1 MKRPNTIT
9 AVLLIAAPALV
20 LGWGAAVQL
29 GDYVARLDRFAD
41 EKTVLTRVVR
51 PLRSVVTRTM
61 SAAERAIA
69 TLPAQA
75 TTDDFSAAVRTNAI
89 IRNVFVWKSG
99 AVTYPPAKGATQEE
113 GRFRDR
119 YVTLFDEG
127 FRDPVDEMGNRISS
141 ASSFK
146 WRTWFEGEKVSFI
159 GWTRRPDGEIRG
171 VELETVG
178 ILSEY
183 LTVIKQ
189 TLPDGLVV
197 VLKDVFDKCVIS
209 TQTAPWVRVAPAP
222 ELTLGIGLPGYTL
235 NVWRVEPRSHLLV
248 YLSVLGPLFLMLALG
263 GVLLVLEITRERRE
277 SMLKTGFVSNVSH
290 ELKTPL
296 TAVRLSAEMLREG
309 RVKEEAQ
316 ARYLDVIVRES
327 ERLTRL
333 VDNVLV
339 FGRLERGRRKFN
351 LEARDVNELLSVAE
365 AQCPRVEA
373 AGLTL
378 TVRPAPAP
386 VVRTF
391 DLDAVGQV
399 IVNLIDNAVKYAAS
413 GKSVE
418 VSVGER
424 GEIAVADRGP
434 GIAAKHRSRIFERF
448 YRCDDSITAK
458 SSGSGLGLSIA
469 SRLMTGMGGE
479 LAFAPRTGGGAV
491 FTIKF
496 GEGT

>member
-9 AVLLIAAPALV
+9 AVLLIAAPALL

-29 GDYVARLDRFAD
+29 GDYVARLDRWDD
-41 EKTVLTRVVR
+41 EGAVMSKVVM
-51 PLRSVVTRTM
+51 PLRAVVTRAM
-61 SAAERAIA
+61 AEAERTVALLPMRA
-69 TLPAQA
+69 TA
-75 TTDDFSAAVRTNAI
+75 DDFAAAVRTNTI
-89 IRNVFVWKSG
+89 VRNVFSWKSG
-99 AVTYPPAKGATQEE
+99 QVVYPPVKGATQEE
-113 GRFRDR
+113 QRFRDR

-127 FRDPVDEMGNRISS
+127 FRDSVDEMGHRISS
-141 ASSFK
+141 ASSFT
-146 WRTWFEGEKVSFI
+146 WRTWFEGERISFI
-159 GWTRRPDGEIRG
+159 GWTRRPDGEVRG
-171 VELETVG
+171 VELETVK
-178 ILSEY
+178 ILSEF
-183 LTVIKQ
+183 LSIVERN
-189 TLPDGLVV
+189 LPDGLVV
-197 VLKDVFDKCVIS
+197 VLKDSFDKCLVR
-209 TQTAPWVRVAPAP
+209 TQTTPWKRTSPAP
-222 ELTLGIGLPGYTL
+222 ELSLGIGLPGYTL
-235 NVWRVEPRSHLLV
+235 VVWRIAPKSHVLV
-248 YLSVLGPLFLMLALG
+248 YLFVLGPLLLMLALG

-309 RVKEEAQ
+309 RVKEEART
-316 ARYLDVIVRES
+316 RYLDVIVRES

-333 VDNVLV
+333 VDNVLD

-365 AQCPRVEA
+365 AQRPRVEA

-378 TVRPAPAP
+378 IVRSAPMP
-386 VVRTF
+386 VMRTF

-399 IVNLIDNAVKYAAS
+399 LVNLIDNAVKYAAS
-413 GKSVE
+413 GKMVE
-418 VSVGER
+418 VSVSER
-424 GEIAVADRGP
+424 GEITVADRGP

-469 SRLMTGMGGE
+469 SRLMAGMGGE
-479 LAFAPRTGGGAV
+479 LVFAPRAGGGAV

-496 GEGT
+496 GEKA

>member
-20 LGWGAAVQL
+20 LGWGAARQL
-29 GDYVARLDRFAD
+29 RDDIVRGDRYMDEVLVDCKIVAPLQSVVEQAKVAAQRAVESLPLSATAD
-41 EKTVLTRVVR
+41 E
-51 PLRSVVTRTM
+51 
-61 SAAERAIA
+61 
-69 TLPAQA
+69 
-75 TTDDFSAAVRTNAI
+75 FAAVTQTNAVV
-89 IRNVFVWKSG
+89 RNVFSWKSG
-99 AVTYPPAKGATQEE
+99 EIVYPLEKGATQEE
-113 GRFRDR
+113 RRFRDR
-119 YVTLFDEG
+119 YVTLFDDG
-127 FRDPVDEMGNRISS
+127 FKDPVDEMGQRITS
-141 ASSFK
+141 ASSFT
-146 WRTWFEGEKVSFI
+146 WRTWYEGDRLSFI
-159 GWTRRPDGEIRG
+159 GWMRQGDGEVRG
-171 VELETVG
+171 VELETVKVVSEF
-178 ILSEY
+178 LS
-183 LTVIKQ
+183 VIKRN
-189 TLPDGLVV
+189 LPNGLAVELRDG
-197 VLKDVFDKCVIS
+197 FGKCVFRTRAHRPEEMS
-209 TQTAPWVRVAPAP
+209 P
-222 ELTLGIGLPGYTL
+222 ELALDIGLPGYTL
-235 NVWRVEPRSHLLV
+235 AVWRVVPRSHALRYLTTLL
-248 YLSVLGPLFLMLALG
+248 PPFLALVLG

-316 ARYLDVIVRES
+316 ARYLEVIVRES

-333 VDNVLV
+333 VDNVLD

-365 AQCPRVEA
+365 AQRPRVEA

-378 TVRPAPAP
+378 MVRSAPMP
-386 VVRTF
+386 VMRTF

-399 IVNLIDNAVKYAAS
+399 LVNLIDNAVKYAAS
-413 GKSVE
+413 GKMVE
-418 VSVGER
+418 VSVSER
-424 GEIAVADRGP
+424 GEITVADRGP

-469 SRLMTGMGGE
+469 SRLMAGMGGE
-479 LAFAPRTGGGAV
+479 LVFAPRAGGGAV

-496 GEGT
+496 GEKA

>member
-20 LGWGAAVQL
+20 LGWGAARQL
-29 GDYVARLDRFAD
+29 RDDIVRGDRFMDEVLVDGKIVAPLQSVVEQAKLAAQRAVESLPLSATAD
-41 EKTVLTRVVR
+41 E
-51 PLRSVVTRTM
+51 
-61 SAAERAIA
+61 
-69 TLPAQA
+69 
-75 TTDDFSAAVRTNAI
+75 FAAVAQTNAVV
-89 IRNVFVWKSG
+89 RNVFSWKSG
-99 AVTYPPAKGATQEE
+99 EIVYPLEKGATQEE
-113 GRFRDR
+113 RRFRDR
-119 YVTLFDEG
+119 YVTLFDDG
-127 FRDPVDEMGNRISS
+127 FKDPVDEMGQRIPS
-141 ASSFK
+141 ASSFT
-146 WRTWFEGEKVSFI
+146 WRTWYEGDRLSFI
-159 GWTRRPDGEIRG
+159 GWMRQGDGEVRG
-171 VELETVG
+171 VELETVKV
-178 ILSEY
+178 LSEF
-183 LTVIKQ
+183 LSVIKRN
-189 TLPDGLVV
+189 LPNGLAVELRDG
-197 VLKDVFDKCVIS
+197 FGKCI
-209 TQTAPWVRVAPAP
+209 VRTRAHRPEEMSP
-222 ELTLGIGLPGYTL
+222 ELALDIGLPGYTL
-235 NVWRVEPRSHLLV
+235 AVWRVVPRSHALRYLTTLL
-248 YLSVLGPLFLMLALG
+248 PPFLALVLG

-316 ARYLDVIVRES
+316 ARYLEVIVRES

-333 VDNVLV
+333 VDNVLD

-365 AQCPRVEA
+365 AQRPRVEA

-378 TVRPAPAP
+378 MVRSAPMP
-386 VVRTF
+386 VMRTF

-399 IVNLIDNAVKYAAS
+399 LVNLIDNAVKYAAS
-413 GKSVE
+413 GKTVE
-418 VSVGER
+418 VSVSER
-424 GEIAVADRGP
+424 GEITVADRGP

-469 SRLMTGMGGE
+469 SRLMAGMGGE
-479 LAFAPRTGGGAV
+479 LVFAPRAGGGAV

-496 GEGT
+496 GEKA

>member
-20 LGWGAAVQL
+20 LGWGAARQL
-29 GDYVARLDRFAD
+29 RDDIVRGDRYMDEVLVDCKIVAPLQSVVEQAKVAAQRAVESLPLSATAD
-41 EKTVLTRVVR
+41 E
-51 PLRSVVTRTM
+51 
-61 SAAERAIA
+61 
-69 TLPAQA
+69 
-75 TTDDFSAAVRTNAI
+75 FAAVTQTNAVV
-89 IRNVFVWKSG
+89 RNVFSWKSG
-99 AVTYPPAKGATQEE
+99 EIVYPLEKGATQEE
-113 GRFRDR
+113 RRFRDR
-119 YVTLFDEG
+119 YVTLFDDG
-127 FRDPVDEMGNRISS
+127 FKDPVDEMGQRITS
-141 ASSFK
+141 ASSFT
-146 WRTWFEGEKVSFI
+146 WRTWYEGDRLSFI
-159 GWTRRPDGEIRG
+159 GWMRQGDGEVRG
-171 VELETVG
+171 VELETVKVVSEF
-178 ILSEY
+178 LS
-183 LTVIKQ
+183 VIKRN
-189 TLPDGLVV
+189 LPNGLAVELRDG
-197 VLKDVFDKCVIS
+197 FGKCV
-209 TQTAPWVRVAPAP
+209 VRTRAHRPEEMSP
-222 ELTLGIGLPGYTL
+222 ELALDIGLPGYTL
-235 NVWRVEPRSHLLV
+235 AVWRVVPRSHALRYLTTLLA
-248 YLSVLGPLFLMLALG
+248 PFLALVLG

-316 ARYLDVIVRES
+316 ARYLEVIVRES

-333 VDNVLV
+333 VDNVLD

-365 AQCPRVEA
+365 AQRPRVEA

-378 TVRPAPAP
+378 MVRSAPMP
-386 VVRTF
+386 VMRTF

-399 IVNLIDNAVKYAAS
+399 LVNLIDNAVKYAAS
-413 GKSVE
+413 GKMVE
-418 VSVGER
+418 VSVSER
-424 GEIAVADRGP
+424 GEITVADRGP

-469 SRLMTGMGGE
+469 SRLMAGMGGE
-479 LAFAPRTGGGAV
+479 LVFAPRAGGGAV

-496 GEGT
+496 GEKA

>member
-20 LGWGAAVQL
+20 LGWGAARQL
-29 GDYVARLDRFAD
+29 RDDIVRGDRFMDEVLVDGKIVAPLQSVVEQAKLAAQRAVESLPLSATAD
-41 EKTVLTRVVR
+41 E
-51 PLRSVVTRTM
+51 
-61 SAAERAIA
+61 
-69 TLPAQA
+69 
-75 TTDDFSAAVRTNAI
+75 FAAVAQTNAVV
-89 IRNVFVWKSG
+89 RNVFSWKSG
-99 AVTYPPAKGATQEE
+99 EIVYPPEKGATQEE
-113 GRFRDR
+113 RRFRDR
-119 YVTLFDEG
+119 YVTLFDDG
-127 FRDPVDEMGNRISS
+127 FKDPVDEMGQRIPS
-141 ASSFK
+141 ASSFT
-146 WRTWFEGEKVSFI
+146 WRTWYEGDRLSFI
-159 GWTRRPDGEIRG
+159 GWMRQGDGEVRG
-171 VELETVG
+171 VELETVKV
-178 ILSEY
+178 LSEF
-183 LTVIKQ
+183 LSVIKRN
-189 TLPDGLVV
+189 LPNGLAVELRDG
-197 VLKDVFDKCVIS
+197 FGKCV
-209 TQTAPWVRVAPAP
+209 VRTRAHRPEEMSP
-222 ELTLGIGLPGYTL
+222 ELALDIGLPGYTL
-235 NVWRVEPRSHLLV
+235 AVWRVVPRSHALRYLTTLL
-248 YLSVLGPLFLMLALG
+248 PPFLALVLG

-316 ARYLDVIVRES
+316 ARYLEVIVRES

-333 VDNVLV
+333 VDNVLD

-365 AQCPRVEA
+365 AQRPRVEA

-378 TVRPAPAP
+378 MVRSAPMP
-386 VVRTF
+386 VMRTF

-399 IVNLIDNAVKYAAS
+399 LVNLIDNAVKYAAS
-413 GKSVE
+413 GKMVE
-418 VSVGER
+418 VSVSER
-424 GEIAVADRGP
+424 GEITVADRGP

-469 SRLMTGMGGE
+469 SRLMAGMGGE
-479 LAFAPRTGGGAV
+479 LVFAPRAGGGAV

-496 GEGT
+496 GEKA

>member
-20 LGWGAAVQL
+20 LGWGAARQL
-29 GDYVARLDRFAD
+29 RDDIVRGDRYMDEVLVDCKIVAPLQSVVEQAKVAAQRAVESLPLSATAD
-41 EKTVLTRVVR
+41 E
-51 PLRSVVTRTM
+51 
-61 SAAERAIA
+61 
-69 TLPAQA
+69 
-75 TTDDFSAAVRTNAI
+75 FAAVAQTNAVV
-89 IRNVFVWKSG
+89 RNVFSWKSG
-99 AVTYPPAKGATQEE
+99 EIVYPLEKGATQEE
-113 GRFRDR
+113 RRFRDR
-119 YVTLFDEG
+119 YVTLFDDG
-127 FRDPVDEMGNRISS
+127 FKDPVDEMGQRITS
-141 ASSFK
+141 ASSFT
-146 WRTWFEGEKVSFI
+146 WRTWYEGDRLSFI
-159 GWTRRPDGEIRG
+159 GWMRQGDGEVRG
-171 VELETVG
+171 VELETVKV
-178 ILSEY
+178 LSEF
-183 LTVIKQ
+183 LSVIKRN
-189 TLPDGLVV
+189 LPNGLAVELRDG
-197 VLKDVFDKCVIS
+197 FGKCV
-209 TQTAPWVRVAPAP
+209 VRTRAHRPEEMSP
-222 ELTLGIGLPGYTL
+222 ELALDIGLPGYTL
-235 NVWRVEPRSHLLV
+235 AVWRVVPRSHALRYLTTLL
-248 YLSVLGPLFLMLALG
+248 PPFLALVLG

-316 ARYLDVIVRES
+316 ARYLEVIVRES

-333 VDNVLV
+333 VDNVLD

-365 AQCPRVEA
+365 AQRPRVEA

-378 TVRPAPAP
+378 MVRSAPMP
-386 VVRTF
+386 VMRTF

-399 IVNLIDNAVKYAAS
+399 LVNLIDNAVKYAAS
-413 GKSVE
+413 GKMVE
-418 VSVGER
+418 VSVSER
-424 GEIAVADRGP
+424 GEITVADRGP

-469 SRLMTGMGGE
+469 SRLMAGMGGE
-479 LAFAPRTGGGAV
+479 LVFAPRAGGGAV

-496 GEGT
+496 GEKA

>member
-20 LGWGAAVQL
+20 LGWGAARQL
-29 GDYVARLDRFAD
+29 RDDIVRGDRFMDEVLVDGKIVAPLQSVVEQAKLAAQRAVESLPLSATAD
-41 EKTVLTRVVR
+41 E
-51 PLRSVVTRTM
+51 
-61 SAAERAIA
+61 
-69 TLPAQA
+69 
-75 TTDDFSAAVRTNAI
+75 FAAVAQTNAVV
-89 IRNVFVWKSG
+89 RNVFSWKSG
-99 AVTYPPAKGATQEE
+99 EIVYPLEKGATQEE
-113 GRFRDR
+113 RRFRDR
-119 YVTLFDEG
+119 YVTLFDDG
-127 FRDPVDEMGNRISS
+127 FKDPVDEMGQRIPS
-141 ASSFK
+141 ASSFT
-146 WRTWFEGEKVSFI
+146 WRTWYEGDRLSFI
-159 GWTRRPDGEIRG
+159 GWMRQGDGEVRG
-171 VELETVG
+171 VELETVKV
-178 ILSEY
+178 LSEF
-183 LTVIKQ
+183 LSVIKRN
-189 TLPDGLVV
+189 LPNGLAVELRDG
-197 VLKDVFDKCVIS
+197 FGKCV
-209 TQTAPWVRVAPAP
+209 VRTRAHRPEEMSP
-222 ELTLGIGLPGYTL
+222 ELALDIGLPGYTL
-235 NVWRVEPRSHLLV
+235 AVWRIVPRSHALRYLTTLL
-248 YLSVLGPLFLMLALG
+248 PPFLALVLG

-316 ARYLDVIVRES
+316 ARYLEVIVRES

-333 VDNVLV
+333 VDNVLD

-365 AQCPRVEA
+365 AQRPRVEA

-378 TVRPAPAP
+378 MVRSAPMTVM
-386 VVRTF
+386 RTF

-399 IVNLIDNAVKYAAS
+399 LVNLIDNAVKYAAS
-413 GKSVE
+413 GKTVE
-418 VSVGER
+418 VSVSER
-424 GEIAVADRGP
+424 GEITVADRGP

-469 SRLMTGMGGE
+469 SRLMAGMGGK
-479 LAFAPRTGGGAV
+479 LVFAPRAGGGAV

-496 GEGT
+496 GEKA

>member
-20 LGWGAAVQL
+20 LGWGAARQL
-29 GDYVARLDRFAD
+29 RDDIVRGDRYMDEVLVDCKIVAPLQSVVEQAKVAAQRAVESLPLSATAD
-41 EKTVLTRVVR
+41 E
-51 PLRSVVTRTM
+51 
-61 SAAERAIA
+61 
-69 TLPAQA
+69 
-75 TTDDFSAAVRTNAI
+75 FAAVTQTNAVV
-89 IRNVFVWKSG
+89 RNVFSWKSG
-99 AVTYPPAKGATQEE
+99 EIVYPLEKGATQEE
-113 GRFRDR
+113 RRFRDR
-119 YVTLFDEG
+119 YVTLFDDG
-127 FRDPVDEMGNRISS
+127 FKDPVDEMGQRITS
-141 ASSFK
+141 ASSFT
-146 WRTWFEGEKVSFI
+146 WRTWYEGDRLSFI
-159 GWTRRPDGEIRG
+159 GWMRQGDGEVRG
-171 VELETVG
+171 VELETVK
-178 ILSEY
+178 ILSEF
-183 LTVIKQ
+183 LSVIKRN
-189 TLPDGLVV
+189 LPNGLAVELRDG
-197 VLKDVFDKCVIS
+197 FGKCV
-209 TQTAPWVRVAPAP
+209 VRTRAHRPEEMSP
-222 ELTLGIGLPGYTL
+222 ELALDIGLPGYTL
-235 NVWRVEPRSHLLV
+235 AVWRVVPRSHALRYLTTLL
-248 YLSVLGPLFLMLALG
+248 PPFLALVLG

-316 ARYLDVIVRES
+316 ARYLEVIVRES

-333 VDNVLV
+333 VDNVLD

-365 AQCPRVEA
+365 AQRPRVEA

-378 TVRPAPAP
+378 KVRSAPMP
-386 VVRTF
+386 VMRTF

-399 IVNLIDNAVKYAAS
+399 LVNLIDNAVKYAAS
-413 GKSVE
+413 GKMVE
-418 VSVGER
+418 VSVSER
-424 GEIAVADRGP
+424 GEITVADRGP

-469 SRLMTGMGGE
+469 SRLMAGMGGE
-479 LAFAPRTGGGAV
+479 LVFAPRAGGGAV

-496 GEGT
+496 GEKA

>member
-20 LGWGAAVQL
+20 LGWGAARQL
-29 GDYVARLDRFAD
+29 RDDIVRGDRFMDEVLVDCKIVAPLQSVVEQAKLAAQRAVESLPLSATAD
-41 EKTVLTRVVR
+41 E
-51 PLRSVVTRTM
+51 
-61 SAAERAIA
+61 
-69 TLPAQA
+69 
-75 TTDDFSAAVRTNAI
+75 FAAVAQTNAVV
-89 IRNVFVWKSG
+89 RNVFSWKSG
-99 AVTYPPAKGATQEE
+99 EIVYPLEKGATQEE
-113 GRFRDR
+113 RRFRDR
-119 YVTLFDEG
+119 YVTLFDDG
-127 FRDPVDEMGNRISS
+127 FKDPVDEMGQRITS
-141 ASSFK
+141 ASSFT
-146 WRTWFEGEKVSFI
+146 WRTWYEGDRLSFI
-159 GWTRRPDGEIRG
+159 GWMRQGDGEVRG
-171 VELETVG
+171 VELETVKVVSEF
-178 ILSEY
+178 LS
-183 LTVIKQ
+183 VIKRN
-189 TLPDGLVV
+189 LPNGLAVELRDG
-197 VLKDVFDKCVIS
+197 FGKCV
-209 TQTAPWVRVAPAP
+209 VRTRAHCPEEMSP
-222 ELTLGIGLPGYTL
+222 ELALDIGLPGYTL
-235 NVWRVEPRSHLLV
+235 AVWRVVPRSHALRYLTTLL
-248 YLSVLGPLFLMLALG
+248 PPFLALVLG

-316 ARYLDVIVRES
+316 ARYLEVIVRES

-333 VDNVLV
+333 VDNILD

-365 AQCPRVEA
+365 AQRPRVEA

-378 TVRPAPAP
+378 MVRSVPMP
-386 VVRTF
+386 VMRTF

-399 IVNLIDNAVKYAAS
+399 LVNLIDNAVKYAAS
-413 GKSVE
+413 GKMVE
-418 VSVGER
+418 VSVRER
-424 GEIAVADRGP
+424 GEITVADRGP

-469 SRLMTGMGGE
+469 SRLMAGMGGE
-479 LAFAPRTGGGAV
+479 LVFAPRAGGGAV

-496 GEGT
+496 GEKA

>member
-20 LGWGAAVQL
+20 LGWGAARQL
-29 GDYVARLDRFAD
+29 RDDIVRGDRFMDEVLVDCQIVAPLQSVVEQAKLAAQRAVESLPLSATAD
-41 EKTVLTRVVR
+41 E
-51 PLRSVVTRTM
+51 
-61 SAAERAIA
+61 
-69 TLPAQA
+69 
-75 TTDDFSAAVRTNAI
+75 FAAVAQTNAVV
-89 IRNVFVWKSG
+89 RNVFSWKSG
-99 AVTYPPAKGATQEE
+99 EIVYPLEKGATQEE
-113 GRFRDR
+113 RRFRDR
-119 YVTLFDEG
+119 YVTLFDDG
-127 FRDPVDEMGNRISS
+127 FKDPVDEMGQRIPS
-141 ASSFK
+141 ASFFT
-146 WRTWFEGEKVSFI
+146 WRTWYEGDRLSFI
-159 GWTRRPDGEIRG
+159 GWMRQGDGEVRG
-171 VELETVG
+171 VELETVKV
-178 ILSEY
+178 LSEF
-183 LTVIKQ
+183 LSVIKRN
-189 TLPDGLVV
+189 LPNGLAVELRDG
-197 VLKDVFDKCVIS
+197 FGKCV
-209 TQTAPWVRVAPAP
+209 VRTRAHRPEEMSP
-222 ELTLGIGLPGYTL
+222 ELALDIGLPGYTL
-235 NVWRVEPRSHLLV
+235 AVWRVVPRSHALRYLTTLL
-248 YLSVLGPLFLMLALG
+248 PPFLALVLG

-316 ARYLDVIVRES
+316 ARYLEVIVRES

-333 VDNVLV
+333 VDNVLD

-365 AQCPRVEA
+365 AQRPRVEA

-378 TVRPAPAP
+378 MVRSAPMP
-386 VVRTF
+386 VMRTF

-399 IVNLIDNAVKYAAS
+399 LVNLIDNAVKYAAS
-413 GKSVE
+413 GKTVE
-418 VSVGER
+418 VSVSER
-424 GEIAVADRGP
+424 GEITVADRGP

-469 SRLMTGMGGE
+469 SRLMAGMGGE
-479 LAFAPRTGGGAV
+479 LVFAPRAGGGAV

-496 GEGT
+496 GEKA

>member
-20 LGWGAAVQL
+20 LGWGAARQL
-29 GDYVARLDRFAD
+29 RDDIVRGDRFMDEVLVDCQIVAPLQSVVEQAKLAAQRAVESLPLSATAD
-41 EKTVLTRVVR
+41 E
-51 PLRSVVTRTM
+51 
-61 SAAERAIA
+61 
-69 TLPAQA
+69 
-75 TTDDFSAAVRTNAI
+75 FAAVAQTNAVV
-89 IRNVFVWKSG
+89 RNVFSWKSG
-99 AVTYPPAKGATQEE
+99 EIVYPLEKGATQEE
-113 GRFRDR
+113 RRFRDR
-119 YVTLFDEG
+119 YVTLFDDG
-127 FRDPVDEMGNRISS
+127 FKDPVDEMGQRIPS
-141 ASSFK
+141 ASSFT
-146 WRTWFEGEKVSFI
+146 WRTWYEGDRLSFI
-159 GWTRRPDGEIRG
+159 GWMRQGDGEVRG
-171 VELETVG
+171 VELETVKV
-178 ILSEY
+178 LSEF
-183 LTVIKQ
+183 LSVIKRN
-189 TLPDGLVV
+189 LPNGLAVELRDG
-197 VLKDVFDKCVIS
+197 FGKCI
-209 TQTAPWVRVAPAP
+209 VRTRAHRPEEMSP
-222 ELTLGIGLPGYTL
+222 ELALDIGLPGYTL
-235 NVWRVEPRSHLLV
+235 AVWRVVPRSHALRYLTTLL
-248 YLSVLGPLFLMLALG
+248 PPFLALVLG

-316 ARYLDVIVRES
+316 ARYLEVIVRES

-333 VDNVLV
+333 VDNVLD

-365 AQCPRVEA
+365 AQRPRVEA

-378 TVRPAPAP
+378 MVRSAPMP
-386 VVRTF
+386 VMRTF

-399 IVNLIDNAVKYAAS
+399 LVNLIDNAVKYAAS
-413 GKSVE
+413 GKTVE
-418 VSVGER
+418 VSVSER
-424 GEIAVADRGP
+424 GEITVADRGP

-469 SRLMTGMGGE
+469 SRLMAGMGGE
-479 LAFAPRTGGGAV
+479 LVFAPRAGGGAV

-496 GEGT
+496 GEKA

>member
-20 LGWGAAVQL
+20 LGWGAARQL
-29 GDYVARLDRFAD
+29 RDDIVRGDRFMDEVLVDCQIVAPLQSVVEQAKLAAQRAVESLPLSATAD
-41 EKTVLTRVVR
+41 E
-51 PLRSVVTRTM
+51 
-61 SAAERAIA
+61 
-69 TLPAQA
+69 
-75 TTDDFSAAVRTNAI
+75 FAAVAQTNAVV
-89 IRNVFVWKSG
+89 RNVFSWKSG
-99 AVTYPPAKGATQEE
+99 EIVYPLEKGATQEE
-113 GRFRDR
+113 RRFRDR
-119 YVTLFDEG
+119 YVTLFDDG
-127 FRDPVDEMGNRISS
+127 FKDPVDEMGQRIPS
-141 ASSFK
+141 ASSFT
-146 WRTWFEGEKVSFI
+146 WRTWYEGDRLSFI
-159 GWTRRPDGEIRG
+159 GWMRQGDGEVRG
-171 VELETVG
+171 VELETVKV
-178 ILSEY
+178 LSEF
-183 LTVIKQ
+183 LSVIKRN
-189 TLPDGLVV
+189 LPNGLAVELRDG
-197 VLKDVFDKCVIS
+197 FGKCV
-209 TQTAPWVRVAPAP
+209 VRTRAHRPEEMSP
-222 ELTLGIGLPGYTL
+222 ELALDIGLPGYTL
-235 NVWRVEPRSHLLV
+235 AVWRVVPRSHALRYLTTLL
-248 YLSVLGPLFLMLALG
+248 PPFLALVLG

-316 ARYLDVIVRES
+316 ARYLEVIVRES

-333 VDNVLV
+333 VDNVLD

-365 AQCPRVEA
+365 AQRPRVEA

-378 TVRPAPAP
+378 MVRSAPMP
-386 VVRTF
+386 VMRTF

-399 IVNLIDNAVKYAAS
+399 LVNLIDNAVKYAAS
-413 GKSVE
+413 GKTVE
-418 VSVGER
+418 VSVSER
-424 GEIAVADRGP
+424 GEITVADRGP

-469 SRLMTGMGGE
+469 SRLMAGMGGE
-479 LAFAPRTGGGAV
+479 LVFAPRAGGGAV

-496 GEGT
+496 GEKA